1 MSFEGY
7 VKWKQIHSKSI
18 VSTDEQHS
26 FCGSGKGFC
35 GRNLRHKCH
44 WVVTSKTAMSP
55 VLNTWWRETC
65 RFFANCWCWC
75 RVDGCRIVAP
85 IVWTFLVKM
94 VYAMFDVD
102 LTWLDVD
109 CNYFHVLFFS
119 VYKNIPNF
127 CTFFACALRVRFQNN
142 KHVKLR
148 NVVDIY
154 YRPIYRE
161 CVENRLAQV
170 FQRNLT
176 TASFLTQC
184 TLYII
189 CFAAGSNKPRIQ
201 IVCLS
206 YHNPISH
213 KTWMSRRRRYGI
225 IMQ

>member
-1 MSFEGY
+1 
-7 VKWKQIHSKSI
+7 
-18 VSTDEQHS
+18 
-26 FCGSGKGFC
+26 
-35 GRNLRHKCH
+35 
-44 WVVTSKTAMSP
+44 MSP

-127 CTFFACALRVRFQNN
+127 CTFFSCALRVRFQNN

-184 TLYII
+184 TLSALQLGPINRASRLYACHII
-189 CFAAGSNKPRIQ
+189 ILLAIKREWAGDG
-201 IVCLS
+201 V
-206 YHNPISH
+206 
-213 KTWMSRRRRYGI
+213 TE
-225 IMQ
+225 